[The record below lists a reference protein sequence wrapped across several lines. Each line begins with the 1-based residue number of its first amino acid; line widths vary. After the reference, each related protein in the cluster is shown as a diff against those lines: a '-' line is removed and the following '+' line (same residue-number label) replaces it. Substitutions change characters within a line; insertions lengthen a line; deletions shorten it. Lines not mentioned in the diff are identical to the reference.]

1 MMQVQQT
8 GLRLM
13 NITAMNLAVPKA
25 AGKHERL
32 FNKPALDA
40 AIKQGRWADKAFRLG
55 ELMCPL
61 PIFLPWPLTQLIFH
75 GKTGGM
81 CH

>member
-1 MMQVQQT
+1 
-8 GLRLM
+8 M
-13 NITAMNLAVPKA
+13 NITAINLAAPKA

-40 AIKQGRWADKAFRLG
+40 AIKQGRWGDKAVRLG

-61 PIFLPWPLTQLIFH
+61 
-75 GKTGGM
+75 
-81 CH
+81 

>member
-1 MMQVQQT
+1 
-8 GLRLM
+8 M
-13 NITAMNLAVPKA
+13 NIAAMNLAAPKA

-40 AIKQGRWADKAFRLG
+40 AIKQGRWGDKVVRLG

-61 PIFLPWPLTQLIFH
+61 
-75 GKTGGM
+75 
-81 CH
+81 